1 MRYLLDT
8 NVISELRKGS
18 RCNPAV
24 AAWEQTE
31 LISQGGAISV
41 ITIGEIRK
49 GIDLIAQRDQ
59 RQAASLATWLQGL
72 GQQFAS
78 RILPI
83 TIDVAQEWG
92 RLNAKRPLPAA
103 ASLIGATANVHGLI
117 LATRNVNDIRDVGVP
132 VINPFEFGRA

>member
-18 RCNPAV
+18 RCDPAV
-24 AAWEQTE
+24 AAWEQAE
-31 LISQGGAISV
+31 LIPQGGAVSV

-59 RQAASLATWLQGL
+59 SQAASLETWLQGL

-83 TIDVAQEWG
+83 TIDVAEEWG

-103 ASLIGATANVHGLI
+103 DSLIGATANVHGLI

-132 VINPFEFGRA
+132 VINPFEFDRA